1 MNSDPKNTRVEPVV
15 NAVSVSTPQTEG
27 EKIWSEIKDKEIN
40 MFSLPSQ
47 RVSDCCSPVLIDPS
61 RCFLL
66 FRASATL
73 PALET
78 AIGNKY
84 ECNIE
89 HKYIV
94 VSRNTK
100 LFGTP

>member
-1 MNSDPKNTRVEPVV
+1 MSDNKVNPVIT
-15 NAVSVSTPQTEG
+15 ATATTPTQAEQ
-27 EKIWSEIKDKEIN
+27 IWNEIKDKEIH

-47 RVSDCCSPVLIDPS
+47 TVAKHCAPVLIDPS

-66 FRASATL
+66 FKASATL

-78 AIGNKY
+78 AIGTDY

-94 VSRNTK
+94 VSRK
-100 LFGTP
+100 AKSLGSQ